1 MLKSLHVKNLAL
13 IRETETSFE
22 DGLNILSGE
31 TGAGKSLIIGSLT
44 LALGGRASAS
54 MISKGAEYAL
64 VELIFEV
71 SDPMIL
77 SYLKELDIFP
87 EDGEIIISRKIY
99 DGRSV
104 CRINGE
110 TVNATVLKNVAE
122 YLIDIH
128 GQHEHQSLL
137 YEKNH
142 LSMLDKYAK
151 DELSDVLTDLK
162 AAYKT
167 YAEIKEKY
175 ESEIIDDKE
184 KNRDISVLEHEVSQ
198 INAANLKLNED
209 EELEKRY
216 QLLINSKKIIEGLGA
231 VHGIF
236 NGNGV
241 DVSSMLSKA
250 LREMADIEQYDD
262 TLNNFYKQLLDIEEL
277 INDFNRGVSGY
288 IDDFSFDAAE
298 FNEIEER
305 LNLINRF
312 KERYGNTIEE
322 ILEYATSAEEKLRK
336 YSDYDAYIEKLKSD
350 LEDSLAKLKSLC
362 DKAHEIREKYANEL
376 SKEITKELM
385 ELNFDNPQFKVD
397 MVCADKY
404 SSKGSDSVRFL
415 ISLNAGE
422 DLKPLS
428 SVASG
433 GELSRIM
440 LALKCVC
447 ADFGIDT
454 MIFDEIDTGISGRTA
469 GMVAK
474 KLSKLSEDKQVIC
487 ITHLPQIAAYA
498 DVHYLIEKSV
508 NENVTSTN
516 IKKLASRDERI
527 DELSRI
533 LGGEVI
539 SEAVRENAMDLLKQ
553 AGKM

>member
-167 YAEIKEKY
+167 YAGIKEKY

-262 TLNNFYKQLLDIEEL
+262 TLNNFYKQS
-277 INDFNRGVSGY
+277 N
-288 IDDFSFDAAE
+288 
-298 FNEIEER
+298 
-305 LNLINRF
+305 
-312 KERYGNTIEE
+312 
-322 ILEYATSAEEKLRK
+322 
-336 YSDYDAYIEKLKSD
+336 
-350 LEDSLAKLKSLC
+350 
-362 DKAHEIREKYANEL
+362 
-376 SKEITKELM
+376 
-385 ELNFDNPQFKVD
+385 
-397 MVCADKY
+397 
-404 SSKGSDSVRFL
+404 
-415 ISLNAGE
+415 
-422 DLKPLS
+422 
-428 SVASG
+428 
-433 GELSRIM
+433 
-440 LALKCVC
+440 
-447 ADFGIDT
+447 
-454 MIFDEIDTGISGRTA
+454 
-469 GMVAK
+469 
-474 KLSKLSEDKQVIC
+474 
-487 ITHLPQIAAYA
+487 
-498 DVHYLIEKSV
+498 
-508 NENVTSTN
+508 
-516 IKKLASRDERI
+516 
-527 DELSRI
+527 
-533 LGGEVI
+533 
-539 SEAVRENAMDLLKQ
+539 
-553 AGKM
+553 

>member
-167 YAEIKEKY
+167 YAGIKEKY

-553 AGKM
+553 AGKI

>member
-362 DKAHEIREKYANEL
+362 DKAHVIREKYANEL

-553 AGKM
+553 AGKI

>member
-553 AGKM
+553 AGKI